1 MVKEV
6 EGFCMTFAV
15 RVCNWPFENVV
26 IFSRLV
32 NVSVCVCVCVCVT
45 EVNVTAPSLSVRSLQ
60 HFVVSP

>member
-1 MVKEV
+1 MEGGWGKGGEREVVKEVEREVVKEV

-32 NVSVCVCVCVCVT
+32 NVSVCVCVCVCV
-45 EVNVTAPSLSVRSLQ
+45 
-60 HFVVSP
+60 